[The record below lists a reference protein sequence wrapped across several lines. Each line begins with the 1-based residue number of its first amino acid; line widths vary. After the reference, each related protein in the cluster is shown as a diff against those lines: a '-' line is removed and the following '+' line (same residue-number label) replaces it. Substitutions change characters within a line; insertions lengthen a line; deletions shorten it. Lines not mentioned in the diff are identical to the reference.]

1 MSHGF
6 FVLPCRLMLPSE
18 QRERLERLCRA
29 RGMDISDVASE
40 IVLAY
45 LDELPDS
52 DLAEPRP
59 ADVGPTLHEQLRQHQ
74 RELRRLRNSQQ
85 QLGPAAPAW
94 LANYINDIE
103 REIASLWQQTRD
115 SGEAG

>member
-1 MSHGF
+1 MSHGY
-6 FVLPCRLMLPSE
+6 FVLPCRLVLPTE

-29 RGMDISDVASE
+29 RGQEISDVVSE
-40 IVLAY
+40 IVLLY
-45 LDELPDS
+45 LDELPDT

-59 ADVGPTLHEQLRQHQ
+59 AEVGPTLAEQLRQHQ

-94 LANYINDIE
+94 LANYISDIE
-103 REIASLWQQTRD
+103 REIASLWQRTQA
-115 SGEAG
+115 EAE